1 MKSCL
6 WIALL
11 VTLVIGTKT
20 QDLDLSDAFDFDDP
34 ITTIPKQPKEPAKDP
49 SPGGGFDLFDALGPE
64 EPEKPAGIPP
74 KEGGTDPKP
83 VDPKP
88 VDPKKPAED
97 GMGFDLS
104 DALGPDPVPG
114 KPAVVPPKDG
124 GTGGGSFGDN
134 DLFDLSDND
143 NYKPDPGKGG
153 GARAADPAPS
163 DPNGG
168 GGAPADQPQGEEA
181 GSGQIAAI
189 VSGIGVALLGAASS
203 YFAYQKKKLCFKVQG
218 GEDPESGKNAHGAQS
233 DPQVM
238 SNLLRSS

>member
-6 WIALL
+6 WIGLL

-20 QDLDLSDAFDFDDP
+20 QDFDLYDGLDLDDP
-34 ITTIPKQPKEPAKDP
+34 TTTIPELPKQPATDP

-83 VDPKP
+83 VDPK
-88 VDPKKPAED
+88 KPAE
-97 GMGFDLS
+97 
-104 DALGPDPVPG
+104 DPVPG

-153 GARAADPAPS
+153 GGGARAADPAPS

-168 GGAPADQPQGEEA
+168 GGADQPQGEEA
-181 GSGQIAAI
+181 GSGQIAGI

-233 DPQVM
+233 DPQD
-238 SNLLRSS
+238 

>member
-64 EPEKPAGIPP
+64 
-74 KEGGTDPKP
+74 
-83 VDPKP
+83 
-88 VDPKKPAED
+88 
-97 GMGFDLS
+97 
-104 DALGPDPVPG
+104 DPVPG

-181 GSGQIAAI
+181 GSGQIAGI

>member
-49 SPGGGFDLFDALGPE
+49 SP

-83 VDPKP
+83 VDPK
-88 VDPKKPAED
+88 KPAE
-97 GMGFDLS
+97 
-104 DALGPDPVPG
+104 DPVPG

>member
-20 QDLDLSDAFDFDDP
+20 QDFNLYDGLDLDDP
-34 ITTIPKQPKEPAKDP
+34 TTTIPKLPKQPATDP

-83 VDPKP
+83 APPPKP
-88 VDPKKPAED
+88 VDPKKTAE
-97 GMGFDLS
+97 
-104 DALGPDPVPG
+104 
-114 KPAVVPPKDG
+114 
-124 GTGGGSFGDN
+124 GGGSFGDN

-153 GARAADPAPS
+153 GGGARAADPAPS

-168 GGAPADQPQGEEA
+168 GGADQPQGEEA
-181 GSGQIAAI
+181 GSGQIAGI

>member
-20 QDLDLSDAFDFDDP
+20 QDFNLYDGLDLDDP
-34 ITTIPKQPKEPAKDP
+34 TTTIPKLPKQPATDP

-83 VDPKP
+83 VDPK
-88 VDPKKPAED
+88 KTAE
-97 GMGFDLS
+97 
-104 DALGPDPVPG
+104 DPVPG

-153 GARAADPAPS
+153 GGGARAADPAPS

-168 GGAPADQPQGEEA
+168 GGADQPQGEEA
-181 GSGQIAAI
+181 GSGQIAGI

-233 DPQVM
+233 EPQVM

>member
-83 VDPKP
+83 VDPK
-88 VDPKKPAED
+88 KPAE
-97 GMGFDLS
+97 
-104 DALGPDPVPG
+104 DPVPG

>member
-20 QDLDLSDAFDFDDP
+20 QDFNLYDGLDLDDP
-34 ITTIPKQPKEPAKDP
+34 TTTIPKLPKQPATDP
-49 SPGGGFDLFDALGPE
+49 SP

-83 VDPKP
+83 APPPKP
-88 VDPKKPAED
+88 VDPKKTAE
-97 GMGFDLS
+97 
-104 DALGPDPVPG
+104 DPVPG

-153 GARAADPAPS
+153 GGGARAADPAPS

-168 GGAPADQPQGEEA
+168 GGADQPQGEEA
-181 GSGQIAAI
+181 GSGQIAGI

>member
-20 QDLDLSDAFDFDDP
+20 QDFNLYDGLDLDDP
-34 ITTIPKQPKEPAKDP
+34 TTTIPKLPKQPATDP
-49 SPGGGFDLFDALGPE
+49 SP

-83 VDPKP
+83 VDPK
-88 VDPKKPAED
+88 KTAED

-153 GARAADPAPS
+153 GGGARAADPAPS

-168 GGAPADQPQGEEA
+168 GGADQPQGEEA
-181 GSGQIAAI
+181 GSGQIAGI

-233 DPQVM
+233 EPQVM

>member
-11 VTLVIGTKT
+11 VTLVIGTKA
-20 QDLDLSDAFDFDDP
+20 QDFDLSDAFDLDDA
-34 ITTIPKQPKEPAKDP
+34 ITTIPKQPKQPTKDP
-49 SPGGGFDLFDALGPE
+49 

-83 VDPKP
+83 VDPK
-88 VDPKKPAED
+88 KTAE
-97 GMGFDLS
+97 
-104 DALGPDPVPG
+104 
-114 KPAVVPPKDG
+114 G
-124 GTGGGSFGDN
+124 GASFGDN
-134 DLFDLSDND
+134 DLFDISDND
-143 NYKPDPGKGG
+143 NYKPDPGKGGGG

-168 GGAPADQPQGEEA
+168 GGAPADQPQEGEA
-181 GSGQIAAI
+181 GSGQIAGI

-233 DPQVM
+233 DPQD
-238 SNLLRSS
+238 

>member
-11 VTLVIGTKT
+11 VTLAIGTKT
-20 QDLDLSDAFDFDDP
+20 QDFDLADALDFDNP
-34 ITTIPKQPKEPAKDP
+34 RPTAIPKQPKQPAKDP

-64 EPEKPAGIPP
+64 EPKKPAGIPP

-83 VDPKP
+83 APPPAP

-134 DLFDLSDND
+134 DLFDVSDNGG
-143 NYKPDPGKGG
+143 YKPDPGKGGGG

-163 DPNGG
+163 DPNGRG
-168 GGAPADQPQGEEA
+168 GTPADQPQDLDLLW
-181 GSGQIAAI
+181 GQFLKMLDANMPEGFHAWISNIKQA
-189 VSGIGVALLGAASS
+189 VVPLLEKAM
-203 YFAYQKKKLCFKVQG
+203 
-218 GEDPESGKNAHGAQS
+218 E
-233 DPQVM
+233 
-238 SNLLRSS
+238 LLDVGQ

>member
-11 VTLVIGTKT
+11 VTLAIGTKT
-20 QDLDLSDAFDFDDP
+20 QDFDLSDALGLDDP
-34 ITTIPKQPKEPAKDP
+34 IPTTIPKQPKQPAKDP
-49 SPGGGFDLFDALGPE
+49 SP

-83 VDPKP
+83 APPPAP
-88 VDPKKPAED
+88 VDPKKPAGD

-104 DALGPDPVPG
+104 DALGPDPVPD

-124 GTGGGSFGDN
+124 GTGGGSLGDN
-134 DLFDLSDND
+134 DLFDVSND
-143 NYKPDPGKGG
+143 GGYKPDPGKGG
-153 GARAADPAPS
+153 GGGARAADPAS

-168 GGAPADQPQGEEA
+168 GGAPADQPQEA
-181 GSGQIAAI
+181 GSGQIAGI

-203 YFAYQKKKLCFKVQG
+203 YFAYQKKKLCFKIQG
-218 GEDPESGKNAHGAQS
+218 GVDPESGKNAHGAQS

>member
-20 QDLDLSDAFDFDDP
+20 QDFDLSDAFDFDDP

-49 SPGGGFDLFDALGPE
+49 SPGGGFDLFGALGPE

-97 GMGFDLS
+97 
-104 DALGPDPVPG
+104 PVPG

-134 DLFDLSDND
+134 DLFDFSDND

-233 DPQVM
+233 DPQD
-238 SNLLRSS
+238 

>member
-20 QDLDLSDAFDFDDP
+20 QDFDLSDAFDLDDP
-34 ITTIPKQPKEPAKDP
+34 ITTIPKQPKQPTKDP
-49 SPGGGFDLFDALGPE
+49 K
-64 EPEKPAGIPP
+64 PEKPAGIPP
-74 KEGGTDPKP
+74 KE
-83 VDPKP
+83 
-88 VDPKKPAED
+88 
-97 GMGFDLS
+97 
-104 DALGPDPVPG
+104 
-114 KPAVVPPKDG
+114 G

-134 DLFDLSDND
+134 DLFDISDND
-143 NYKPDPGKGG
+143 NYKPDPGKGGGG

-163 DPNGG
+163 DPNGTTFIALSVYG
-168 GGAPADQPQGEEA
+168 EA
-181 GSGQIAAI
+181 GSGQIAGI

-233 DPQVM
+233 DPQGKH
-238 SNLLRSS
+238 